1 MNYEEFIT
9 EVTIELNKRIA
20 PEIKLIPRET
30 LKNNG
35 IIWKGISFEN
45 RSRSGAMPTIYL
57 EFFYENYK
65 KGYNI
70 NQICDKIM
78 EFYNAL
84 PDCPICE
91 SVFSFDKIKKQIV
104 FKLINYE
111 TNTEL
116 LKNLPHIPYLD
127 FAIVFYVA
135 LEPTSSGISTINITY
150 NHLALWNITLYEL
163 YSLAKE
169 NTPKI
174 LPACLEPM
182 DSFVAELNA
191 TLEPDDKLDDS
202 DLLVN
207 PSEMFIITNSFMNFG
222 ACCIL
227 YDGLLKEVGDK
238 LQNNYFILP
247 SSINEVIVCPEI
259 HYHDT
264 EWLQNMIREVN
275 ATELLPHEILSDH
288 PYYYDRSTEALVLA

>member
-1 MNYEEFIT
+1 MNYEEFIA
-9 EVTIELNKRIA
+9 EVTIELNKRIE
-20 PEIKLIPRET
+20 PGIKLIPQET

-35 IIWKGISFEN
+35 IIWKGISFES

-57 EFFYENYK
+57 EFFYEKYK

-70 NQICDKIM
+70 NQICNELL

-84 PDCPICE
+84 PDYPMYE
-91 SVFSFDKIKKQIV
+91 SIFSFDKIKKQIV
-104 FKLINYE
+104 YKLINYK

-127 FAIVFYVA
+127 LAIVFYVVM
-135 LEPTSSGISTINITY
+135 EQTSSGTPTISITSD
-150 NHLALWNITLYEL
+150 HLALWNITLPEL

-182 DSFVAELNA
+182 DSFMTELNEY
-191 TLEPDDKLDDS
+191 LEPEDKLDDS
-202 DLLVN
+202 DLLIN
-207 PSEMFIITNSFMNFG
+207 PSEMFIITNPSMNFG

-227 YDGLLKEVGDK
+227 YDGLLKEVGEK

-247 SSINEVIVCPEI
+247 SSIHEVLVCPEI
-259 HYHDT
+259 HDRDT
-264 EWLQNMIREVN
+264 
-275 ATELLPHEILSDH
+275 A
-288 PYYYDRSTEALVLA
+288 